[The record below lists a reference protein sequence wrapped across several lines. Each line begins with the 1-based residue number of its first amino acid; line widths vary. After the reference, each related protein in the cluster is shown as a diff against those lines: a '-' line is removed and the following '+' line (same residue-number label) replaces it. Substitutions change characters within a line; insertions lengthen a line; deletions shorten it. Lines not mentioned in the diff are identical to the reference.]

1 MREIAVITGEEAA
14 KLKDGENDLCIT
26 KEERNGVKVAVVY
39 YLGDDDSEVKS
50 TDDTTERPLEAPQT
64 S

>member
-1 MREIAVITGEEAA
+1 MREIAVITGEEVA

-26 KEERNGVKVAVVY
+26 KDTRNGAQVAVVY
-39 YLGDDDSEVKS
+39 YLGDDDEVKS
-50 TDDTTERPLEAPQT
+50 TDDTTEEPVEAPQT